1 MNVAEYLARQY
12 AYPPCWAL
20 VEDVQAR
27 ECANPTPHYVADNAS
42 SAAIAG
48 EFRRALH
55 AGGHGFVRIAA
66 PVDYCIV
73 LMARRAA
80 ATPHH
85 CGIYYAGKVLHA
97 LVNGTMHQDLA
108 SLGDSYA
115 RIEFWARP

>member
-1 MNVAEYLARQY
+1 MNIADYLNAQY
-12 AYPPCWAL
+12 PYPPCWAL
-20 VEDVQAR
+20 VADVQAR
-27 ECANPTPHYVADNAS
+27 ECATPTPPYVADNAS

-55 AGGHGFVRIAA
+55 AGGHGFVQVEC

-85 CGIYYAGKVLHA
+85 CGIYYDGKVLHA
-97 LVNGTMHQDLA
+97 LAGGTLHQDLS

-115 RIEFWARP
+115 KIEFWAKP